1 MLYQLLLKTF
11 QLFLKKSLF
20 SFSFL
25 YPSTCFC
32 NQKLSLRYLE
42 ISLAYSILSL
52 KNHFFYLLKLSSI
65 GFFGPRL
72 FVFFLRHYLFQ
83 MGKFFL
89 KMTRLLHPHLVN
101 RNLALDFFFLFNH
114 LFHFVFLVTPHHKLS
129 ITKTT
134 QSTLHTRIVADDN
147 LGRVLP
153 LASTANITG
162 RFTAK
167 GACSELQI
175 RQVTKWTF
183 YVLDFLRFLTF
194 WEYWH
199 L

>member
-1 MLYQLLLKTF
+1 
-11 QLFLKKSLF
+11 
-20 SFSFL
+20 
-25 YPSTCFC
+25 
-32 NQKLSLRYLE
+32 
-42 ISLAYSILSL
+42 
-52 KNHFFYLLKLSSI
+52 
-65 GFFGPRL
+65 
-72 FVFFLRHYLFQ
+72 

-114 LFHFVFLVTPHHKLS
+114 LFHFVFLIAPHHELS

-153 LASTANITG
+153 LASTANITS